1 MGRKRGLM
9 AHVGCLSTFPLL
21 KNSIVLIVPGPPNV
35 VGGTISKY
43 PVSRRMAVIVPF
55 PCRGHVNQIATMTRA
70 IAMNA
75 PLTTPTHLSF
85 MVFLRTRAGFARRT
99 ARSLSDTQ

>member
-9 AHVGCLSTFPLL
+9 AHVGCISTFPSL

-55 PCRGHVNQIATMTRA
+55 PCRGHVNQTATMTRA
-70 IAMNA
+70 IAINV
-75 PLTTPTHLSF
+75 PLPTQTHLTF
-85 MVFLRTRAGFARRT
+85 MVFLGSRAGFARRM